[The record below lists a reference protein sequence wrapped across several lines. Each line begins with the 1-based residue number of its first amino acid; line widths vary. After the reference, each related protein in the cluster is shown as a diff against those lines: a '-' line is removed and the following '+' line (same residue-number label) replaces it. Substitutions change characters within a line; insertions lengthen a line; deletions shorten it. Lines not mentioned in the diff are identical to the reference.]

1 MLSNCAYHIFDYDE
15 GCCYSIMLKNS
26 HPCVEGAMH
35 HDCPVCFEVI
45 HASFLSFSSWCNIYS
60 AWSKLN
66 CKRDNMLICSIYSSQ
81 EMMWLFCHVVTLF
94 TNTAWRKCGIIF
106 SECWHFFFFL
116 FSFLTITL
124 LLYNLTDHLHIVFFI
139 EQVCLPS
146 LLEVCLWYVQGMG
159 ENWHGNCSY
168 TYAGTLPK

>member
-1 MLSNCAYHIFDYDE
+1 MFIFCDRIGGRENFFHCSKCGKLLVLLFLLPKILAGSLCVIITCVYLSNFAYHIFDYE
-15 GCCYSIMLKNS
+15 GCCYSILLKNS

-45 HASFLSFSSWCNIYS
+45 HASFLSFSSWCNICS

-66 CKRDNMLICSIYSSQ
+66 CKHDNMLICSIYSSQ

-106 SECWHFFFFL
+106 SECWHCFSFFL
-116 FSFLTITL
+116 FL
-124 LLYNLTDHLHIVFFI
+124 L
-139 EQVCLPS
+139 
-146 LLEVCLWYVQGMG
+146 
-159 ENWHGNCSY
+159 
-168 TYAGTLPK
+168 